1 MAKDLIEH
9 QLGPSLHA
17 TDVKKTEMH
26 LPMML
31 KLLGETRKKINGMEN
46 CYERGQRTN
55 NQPSSGMDKG
65 SQSQGDSVRSLNNK
79 QQLASNKKC
88 YQRLHDIQEERAVHR
103 EFTS

>member
-17 TDVKKTEMH
+17 ADVKKTEMH

-55 NQPSSGMDKG
+55 TTP
-65 SQSQGDSVRSLNNK
+65 
-79 QQLASNKKC
+79 A
-88 YQRLHDIQEERAVHR
+88 QEWTKVHR
-103 EFTS
+103 ARVTVAEA